1 MVTIIPA
8 VLQLQRQA
16 LEQEIERMGKVSPF
30 LHIDVTGSLVDAEP
44 AAFSVND
51 LSEVLSN
58 DILGLQ
64 YQVHLMLT
72 QEELKEWLPEI
83 IEIDTVSTIIIH
95 HEVGLEEVLFYA
107 QMIRSA
113 NKSVIV
119 ALNPD
124 APLDAV
130 DDYLGKVDGIMIMGV
145 VPGQQGSPFEPETID
160 RVAHLH
166 QQYPQLNIVVDGAVS
181 LEDQR
186 AQKIVK
192 AGADTLVVGS
202 KIRDAHDPQAVF
214 DAFTAAVNK

>member
-16 LEQEIERMGKVSPF
+16 LEQEIERMGTVSPF

-44 AAFSVND
+44 VAFEPSDFVD
-51 LSEVLSN
+51 VLSN

-83 IEIDTVSTIIIH
+83 ITIDTVSAIIIH
-95 HEVGLEEVLFYA
+95 HEIGQEVLYYA
-107 QMIRSA
+107 QMVRSA

-124 APLDAV
+124 SPLDAV

-145 VPGQQGSPFEPETID
+145 VPGEQGKPFEPATID
-160 RVAHLH
+160 RVAYLH
-166 QQYPQLNIVVDGAVS
+166 QHYPQLNIIVDGAVS
-181 LEDQR
+181 LEEGR
-186 AQKIVK
+186 AQKIAK

-202 KIRDAHDPQAVF
+202 KIRDAHDPLAVY
-214 DAFTAAVNK
+214 DAFTAAVNQ